1 MRIIWKDMENDRI
14 KLQTEN
20 LNDLWHLQHLISPND
35 IVTAYTWRRPESES
49 DKIRPDRREKERVK
63 LTIRVKEVEFQE
75 FSNKLRVLGTIKK
88 GPDLGDHHTINID
101 TDTDFTLTKDWES
114 DQLERL
120 EEAKKASK
128 RPTVLLVA
136 ADDETASFG
145 LVRQYGLEELTE
157 IKSTTSGKMYESD
170 REKSESEYYGNVCS
184 AIRNYYSSEDI
195 QSVIVAGPGFAK
207 KEIHSV
213 LKEKYPEIAEN
224 THLGATSH
232 TGRSGLNEI
241 IRRGIVK
248 RVSNEDRTSKETELV
263 EKLMEEVSKD
273 GKGTYGI
280 EKVREAIDAGAVDK
294 LLVADKILREEREDV
309 RPLMED
315 VRDKGGKVVVI
326 SSEHDS
332 GKQFLRMS
340 GLGALLRYKL
350 F

>member
-1 MRIIWKDMENDRI
+1 MRIVWKDLEEDRI

-20 LNDLWHLQHLISPND
+20 LNDLWHLQHLISPDD
-35 IVTAYTWRRPESES
+35 IVTSHTWRRPESEN
-49 DKIRPDRREKERVK
+49 DKIRPERREKERVK
-63 LTIRVKEVEFQE
+63 LTVRVKEVEFQE
-75 FSNKLRVLGTIKK
+75 FSNKLRVLGIIEK
-88 GPDLGDHHTINID
+88 GPDVGNHHTINID
-101 TDTDFTLTKDWES
+101 TDSEFILTKDWES

-136 ADDETASFG
+136 ADDETATFG
-145 LVRQYGLEELTE
+145 LVRQYGLKELTE
-157 IKSTTSGKMYESD
+157 INSTTSGKMYDSD
-170 REKSESEYYGNVCS
+170 REASDSEYYGKV
-184 AIRNYYSSEDI
+184 SSTINNFFESRDI
-195 QSVIVAGPGFAK
+195 QSVIVAGPGVAK
-207 KEIHSV
+207 KEIQSV
-213 LKEKYPEIAEN
+213 LEEKYPNVAER

-248 RVSNEDRTSKETELV
+248 RVSKKDRTSKETELI
-263 EKLMEEVSKD
+263 EKLMEEISTD

-280 EKVREAIDAGAVDK
+280 ENVKKATESGAVDK
-294 LLVADKILREEREDV
+294 LLVSDKVLREEREDV
-309 RPLMED
+309 RPLMEE
-315 VRDKGGKVVVI
+315 VRNKGGKVIVI

-332 GKQFLRMS
+332 GKQFLRIG